1 MNRVLA
7 RTVALSACGVVL
19 LSSIDVNN
27 ARRCTL
33 LDEAGKPIAGA
44 FVTYQYTAGTKM
56 IWPWA
61 YHEGPVLIRTGDD
74 GQFHIP
80 TKVHLRFPLVTWT
93 SPVRL
98 LIGAYIPRLH
108 SACTLV
114 DPAGHDSHCAKPGG
128 DESSFQML
136 DLAARPPARFR
147 TLWLLICAYQPLK
160 QAPAQEQWEMMAAVR
175 KEYDQFLSEYGNVVF
190 ANSHDSWGHIKIDD
204 WTEESGENR
213 PWSFFLQRVPFYGS
227 TMEQKLSQMEKQIR

>member
-1 MNRVLA
+1 MNRGLA
-7 RTVALSACGVVL
+7 RTGVLLACCALL
-19 LSSIDVNN
+19 LSSIDVTK

-61 YHEGPVLIRTGDD
+61 LHEGPFLVRTGDD
-74 GQFHIP
+74 GQFHIA
-80 TKVHLRFPLVTWT
+80 TKVHVRFPLVTWT
-93 SPVRL
+93 SPVSL
-98 LIGAYIPRLH
+98 LVGAYIPRLH

-128 DESSFQML
+128 GESFRML
-136 DLAARPPARFR
+136 DLAARPAARFR
-147 TLWLLICAYQPLK
+147 TLWLLICAFQPLK
-160 QAPAQEQWEMMAAVR
+160 QAPVQEQREFVAAVR
-175 KEYDQFLSEYGNVVF
+175 DEYDQFLSEYGNAVF
-190 ANSHDSWGHIKIDD
+190 ANSHDSWGHVRIDD

-213 PWSFFLQRVPFYGS
+213 PWSFFLQRVPFYGT
-227 TMEQKLSQMEKQIR
+227 TMDQKLSQMEKQIR